1 MDPMSA
7 SAHKSSPRRRRSPR
21 PTAAHLA
28 RLLRQ
33 QESLRSIVESISSE
47 LELQPLLDR
56 ILHHA
61 CEIIGADTGT
71 IGLVDP
77 ARDLVR
83 TAATY
88 CMPSTEAG
96 AEMPRGVG
104 LAGEV
109 LRTGEPVI
117 RQRYADLPHTA
128 RPAFPDNAVV
138 GVPIRWHGAMI
149 GVVSVGTAPRA
160 ERPGEQ
166 PRTRPLGDDDVEAL
180 TLFARHAAIAIVNAR
195 RYEEERQRSE
205 RLALVARVA
214 HLVTADLQLD
224 DLLRSA
230 ADAIHEILGFP
241 NVGIALIDPDDPRTL
256 VIRTLGG
263 HFKTL
268 IEGEHRI
275 PITAGLMGAAVRGRE
290 VVLVNDVANDPRYI
304 TPPGSDGIRAELAI
318 PILTGE
324 RVMGVLNVESTGP
337 LSDADAAILV
347 VIADQLAVAI
357 ENARLYATAQQV
369 AVLEERQRLAR
380 ELHDAVTQHL
390 AGVALM
396 AQTLSS
402 TYGRDAGEGDRRARR
417 LVEVSQ
423 AALVEMRALM
433 DELRPARTR
442 RDGGTPNATASA
454 PPSNPAAEPWLARVR
469 RHGLAHALGR
479 LAEDTTRDGTSV
491 EVEVG
496 AYAPQPAACEEALFR
511 IAQEALANAVKHAR
525 ANHVSLRLDT
535 RDGSTVLAISDD
547 GVGLGAS
554 TLPVWPVGVSGG
566 LGLAT
571 MRERAAAIGA
581 ALRIDSAKGSGTS
594 IEVIVPLG
602 EECPA

>member
-1 MDPMSA
+1 MSA
-7 SAHKSSPRRRRSPR
+7 NADKASPRRTAR
-21 PTAAHLA
+21 PTAPELA
-28 RLLRQ
+28 RLVRQ
-33 QESLRSIVESISSE
+33 QESLRSVVESISGE
-47 LELQPLLDR
+47 LELQPLLER
-56 ILHHA
+56 ILFHA
-61 CEIIGADTGT
+61 CEMIGADNGT

-83 TAATY
+83 IAATY
-88 CMPSTEAG
+88 RMPPTAAD

-117 RQRYADLPHTA
+117 RQRYADLPH
-128 RPAFPDNAVV
+128 PAHLELRDHAVI
-138 GVPIRWHGAMI
+138 GVPIRWHGEMI
-149 GVVSVGTAPRA
+149 GVVGVGTAARVAPRS
-160 ERPGEQ
+160 GG
-166 PRTRPLGDDDVEAL
+166 RTRPHPLGDDDIEAL

-195 RYEEERQRSE
+195 RYQDERQRSE
-205 RLALVARVA
+205 RFALVARVA
-214 HLVTADLQLD
+214 RLVTTDLRLD
-224 DLLRSA
+224 DLLRRA
-230 ADAIHEILGFP
+230 ADAMHEILGFP
-241 NVGIALIDPDDPRTL
+241 NIGIALVDPDDPRTL

-275 PITAGLMGAAVRGRE
+275 PITVGLMGAAVRTRQ
-290 VVLVNDVANDPRYI
+290 VVLVNDVANDPRYLP
-304 TPPGSDGIRAELAI
+304 PPGSEGIQAELAI
-318 PILTGE
+318 PILIGD
-324 RVMGVLNVESTGP
+324 RVAGVLNVESTEP

-357 ENARLYATAQQV
+357 ENARLYATAQHV

-380 ELHDAVTQHL
+380 ELHDAVTQHV
-390 AGVALM
+390 ASVALM

-402 TYGRDAGEGDRRARR
+402 AYLRDPTEGDRRAGR

-423 AALVEMRALM
+423 AALAEMRALL
-433 DELRPARTR
+433 DELRPAETR
-442 RDGGTPNATASA
+442 RGGIPNVVARDGAE
-454 PPSNPAAEPWLARVR
+454 PAAESGLARVR

-479 LAEDTTRDGTSV
+479 LAEDAARDGMPV
-491 EVEVG
+491 GVEVG
-496 AYAPQPAACEEALFR
+496 RYAPQPAACEEALFR
-511 IAQEALANAVKHAR
+511 IAQEALANVVKHAR
-525 ANHVSLRLDT
+525 AERASVRLDT
-535 RDGSTVLAISDD
+535 RDGTTVLTIADD

-554 TLPVWPVGVSGG
+554 SPPVWPVGVSGG

-571 MRERAAAIGA
+571 MRERASAIGA
-581 ALRIDSAKGSGTS
+581 ALRIDSGRGSGTS

>member
-7 SAHKSSPRRRRSPR
+7 DAHKSSPRLRRSAR

-33 QESLRSIVESISSE
+33 QESLRSVVESISAE
-47 LELQPLLDR
+47 LELQPLLER

-61 CEIIGADTGT
+61 CEMIGADTGT

-77 ARDLVR
+77 AHDLVR

-88 CMPSTEAG
+88 RMPATEAG

-117 RQRYADLPHTA
+117 RQRYADLPHIA
-128 RPAFPDNAVV
+128 QPAFPDNAVV
-138 GVPIRWHGAMI
+138 GVPIWWHGAMI
-149 GVVSVGTAPRA
+149 GVVGVGTAPRA
-160 ERPGEQ
+160 ERPGER
-166 PRTRPLGDDDVEAL
+166 PHTRPLGDDDIDAL
-180 TLFARHAAIAIVNAR
+180 TLFARHAAIAIINAR

-263 HFKTL
+263 HFKNF
-268 IEGEHRI
+268 IGGEHRI
-275 PITAGLMGAAVRGRE
+275 PITAGLMGAAVRARE

-304 TPPGSDGIRAELAI
+304 TPPGSEGIRAELAI
-318 PILTGE
+318 PILAGE
-324 RVMGVLNVESTGP
+324 RVTGVLNVESTEP

-390 AGVALM
+390 ASVALM

-402 TYGRDAGEGDRRARR
+402 TYGRDAEEGDRRARR

-433 DELRPARTR
+433 DELRPVRTR
-442 RDGGTPNATASA
+442 RDGTPNAVLSA
-454 PPSNPAAEPWLARVR
+454 PPSDPAAEPWLARVR

-479 LAEDTTRDGTSV
+479 LAEDATRDGTPV
-491 EVEVG
+491 GVEVG
-496 AYAPQPAACEEALFR
+496 AYAPQPAAYEEALFR

-525 ANHVSLRLDT
+525 ADHVALRLGT

-581 ALRIDSAKGSGTS
+581 ALRIDSARGSGTS
-594 IEVIVPLG
+594 IEVVVPLG